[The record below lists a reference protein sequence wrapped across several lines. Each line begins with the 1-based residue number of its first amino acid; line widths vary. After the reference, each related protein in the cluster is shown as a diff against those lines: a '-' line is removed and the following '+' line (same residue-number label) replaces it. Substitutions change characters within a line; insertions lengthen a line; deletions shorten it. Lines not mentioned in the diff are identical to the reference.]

1 MRSSPRRWSV
11 FAVVGA
17 ALLSLAQPA
26 ALSAAHAAATAP
38 VPTDSTAPAAQHNVP
53 PGAHTVTLVTG
64 DVVTTR
70 RSGGKAGG
78 TVDVRSA
85 TGAPVDAHI
94 MESNG
99 DLYVY
104 PGSVLPYVAAGTLDK
119 RLFNVSRLVA
129 DGYDDAHRD
138 QLPLIVSY
146 DSKASSGLRSAA
158 PKGATRVRALG
169 SVRGAALAEDRD
181 RSADFWRAVTS
192 APASGSKTATAASA
206 SGEPAFGAGI
216 ARIWLD
222 GVVKADLAE
231 STSQIGAPQ
240 AWEAGDTGKG
250 VDVAVLDTGV
260 DAEHPDLAGRI
271 AASQSFVPDEDVTD
285 RGLDGHGT
293 HVASTIA
300 GTGAASD
307 GKEKGVAPGAD
318 LHIGKV
324 LSDAGSGE
332 ESWVLAGMEWAAVD
346 QHADIISM
354 SLGNSTPS
362 DGTDPLSTAVD
373 RLSAETGAL
382 FVIAAGNTG
391 TPTGIGGPG
400 AADAALTVGAVDSSD
415 DVAVF
420 SSQGP
425 RVDGALKPE
434 ISAPG
439 VDVLAACSQYAEGCQ
454 GSYKPMSG
462 TSMATPHVAGAAAL
476 LAAAHPGLTGS
487 QLKDLLVSSS
497 KQLPTWNAFQA
508 GSGRVDVASALS
520 AGVFAS
526 STAFATEV
534 TTGGSGTVRRPVT
547 YTNMGDVPVTLDL
560 SVQAPNA
567 PAGMFQLSAP
577 QVVVPAHGTAEVTV
591 TIDGSTAT
599 GGGRWTG
606 QVVAADTAGKVVTH
620 TAVSLGDITHKL
632 TVVLKDAH
640 GNPMPGVVEV
650 LRSGDDAPVFYYVDE
665 SGTFQTYLQ
674 NDVYSVM
681 SFEEV
686 QGVHG
691 PHSMGMALLGDPE
704 VVMDHHDATVTLDA
718 AKIERVDMTTPQ
730 RTETTFQRLEYDRSM
745 GGSNWRDFLLTQTG
759 YDSLWAQPT
768 THKVTHGDFY
778 LGARWRK
785 EQPALAIA
793 TKTTEFTDALRQQNV
808 TPLPQGHYRLPFVA
822 AGDGTSADYAGLDAQ
837 GKAVVVRRNDT
848 IRDADQAAA
857 AVAAGAKLLLVVNNE
872 PGRRFRS
879 YGKGALGH
887 SIPAGIDVTLLSTDE
902 GEKLFGQASDHGAV
916 LSVDSQPVS
925 PYVYDLMRTWH
936 NEIPDHMVVQG
947 GPENLAQVNV
957 TFDSPDTTLGG
968 GEFRYDHPVYNAD
981 WAIGWPYMRE
991 PVNSQRVDWVSTG
1004 PGYSWGQEAYVDNLI
1019 YEIEPRTT
1027 YQADS
1032 TQTQEWF
1039 KPIERPYLNNNYKPP
1054 TRSGSHLV
1062 LDVPA
1067 WGGSDHVG
1075 MSLDYQRMHHTL
1087 TLYQGDTQLA
1097 QNSDNTEVQADAPG
1111 TGKLPYRL
1119 VLDANRDSTVSPYSS
1134 TTHTE
1139 WDFTSQ
1145 APAGDEKAVLPLMQ
1159 INYGVDTNAAGKTAR
1174 NATLTASVAH
1184 LAHATGAGTLS
1195 AVTLEVSYD
1204 DGHTWREITS
1214 GDDGRFGLSAPKGAQ
1229 FVSLRA
1235 HAHDSAGNAV
1245 TQTVI
1250 RAFGL
1255 R

>member
-1 MRSSPRRWSV
+1 M
-11 FAVVGA
+11 FAVAGA

-26 ALSAAHAAATAP
+26 ALSAAHAAASAA
-38 VPTDSTAPAAQHNVP
+38 TDSAAPAAQRNVP
-53 PGAHTVTLVTG
+53 PGTHSVTLITG
-64 DVVTTR
+64 DVVVTR
-70 RSGGKAGG
+70 QSSAGRG
-78 TVDVRSA
+78 TVDVRGPA
-85 TGAPVDAHI
+85 GTQAQARI
-94 MESNG
+94 TESNG
-99 DLYVY
+99 NLYVY
-104 PGSVLPYVAAGTLDK
+104 PDSVLPYVAAGTLDK
-119 RLFNVSRLVA
+119 RLFNISELVA
-129 DGYDDAHRD
+129 NGYDDAHRD

-146 DSKASSGLRSAA
+146 GNKAASGLRSAT

-169 SVRGAALAEDRD
+169 SVQGAALAEDRD
-181 RSADFWRAVTS
+181 QSADFWRAVTS
-192 APASGSKTATAASA
+192 TPASGSRTAAAA
-206 SGEPAFGAGI
+206 SPSGTPAFGEGI

-222 GVVKADLAE
+222 GVVKVDLAE

-240 AWEAGDTGKG
+240 AWEAGDTGQG

-260 DAEHPDLAGRI
+260 DAEHPDLAGQI

-285 RGLDGHGT
+285 RHGHGT

-307 GKEKGVAPGAD
+307 GKEKGVAPGAR

-346 QHADIISM
+346 QHADVINM
-354 SLGNSTPS
+354 SLGSPVPS
-362 DGTDPLSTAVD
+362 DGTDPLSAAVD

-382 FVIAAGNTG
+382 FVVAAGNAG
-391 TPTGIGGPG
+391 TDHSIGGPG
-400 AADAALTVGAVDSSD
+400 AADAALTVGAVDSAD
-415 DVAVF
+415 DVAWF

-439 VDVLAACSQYAEGCQ
+439 VDVLAARSQYAQFGE
-454 GSYKPMSG
+454 GSYLTFSG
-462 TSMATPHVAGAAAL
+462 TSQATPHVAGAAAL
-476 LAAAHPGLTGS
+476 LAAAHPELTGS

-497 KQLPTWNAFQA
+497 KQLPAWSAFAA
-508 GSGRVDVASALS
+508 GSGRVDVPSALS
-520 AGVFAS
+520 ADVFAS
-526 STAFATEV
+526 ATAFAV
-534 TTGGSGTVRRPVT
+534 PADGSGAVKRPVT

-560 SVQAPNA
+560 SVKAPDA

-599 GGGRWTG
+599 GKGRWTG

-620 TAVSLGDITHKL
+620 TAVSLGDLAHKL

-640 GNPMPGVVEV
+640 GKPMSGVVEV
-650 LRSGDDAPVFYYVDE
+650 LRSGDDAPQEWIVDE
-665 SGTFQTYLQ
+665 TGTAEGYLPD
-674 NDVYSVM
+674 DVYSVL
-681 SFEEV
+681 EWKDV

-691 PHSMGMALLGDPE
+691 PHSMGMALLGDPD
-704 VVMDHHDATVTLDA
+704 VVIDHDATVTLDA
-718 AKIERVDMTTPQ
+718 AKIERIDMTTPQ
-730 RTETTFQRLEYDRSM
+730 RTEATYQRLEYTRSM
-745 GGSNWRDFLLTQTG
+745 GGQLWRDYQETQTN

-768 THKVTHGDFY
+768 THKVTHGDFD

-793 TKTTEFTDALRQQNV
+793 TKTTEFTDAFRQRDV
-808 TPLPQGHYRLPFVA
+808 TPLSQGHYRLPLVA
-822 AGDGTSADYAGLDAQ
+822 AGDGTSADYAGVDAR

-848 IRDADQAAA
+848 ISDADQAAA
-857 AVAAGAKLLLVVNNE
+857 AIEAGAKLLLVVNNT
-872 PGRRFRS
+872 PGRGFRS
-879 YGKGALGH
+879 YSKTPWTGT
-887 SIPAGIDVTLLSTDE
+887 PARIDVTLLSTDE

-925 PYVYDLMRTWH
+925 PYVYDLMWTWH
-936 NEIPDHMVVQG
+936 NEIPDNLVVQG
-947 GPENLAQVNV
+947 GPENLARVNI
-957 TFDSPDTTLGG
+957 TFDSPDPTLGG
-968 GEFRYDHPVYNAD
+968 GEFRYDWPVYNPR
-981 WAIGWPYMRE
+981 WGIGVPMSE
-991 PVNSQRVDWVSTG
+991 PVNSQRVDWVSTQ
-1004 PGYSWGQEAYVDNLI
+1004 PAYSWGQEAYVDGLL

-1027 YQADS
+1027 YRAGS

-1039 KPIERPYLNNNYKPP
+1039 KPIERPYLNNNYKSP

-1067 WGGSDHVG
+1067 WGGGSDHVG
-1075 MSLDYQRMHHTL
+1075 MSMDYQRMHHTL

-1097 QNSDNTEVQADAPG
+1097 QNSANTEVHADAPG
-1111 TGKLPYRL
+1111 AGKLPYRL
-1119 VLDANRDSTVSPYSS
+1119 VLDASRDSTVSPYSS

-1145 APAGDEKAVLPLMQ
+1145 APAGDEQAVLPLMQ
-1159 INYGVDTNAAGKTAR
+1159 INYGVDTDAAGKAAK
-1174 NATLTASVAH
+1174 NATLAASVAH
-1184 LAHATGAGTLS
+1184 LAHAAGAGSLS

-1214 GDDGRFGLSAPKGAQ
+1214 GDDGRFGLSAPKKAQ

>member
-11 FAVVGA
+11 FAVAGA

-26 ALSAAHAAATAP
+26 ALSAAHAASPAP
-38 VPTDSTAPAAQHNVP
+38 GPADSAPTTPHKVPSGV
-53 PGAHTVTLVTG
+53 HTVTLVTG

-70 RSGGKAGG
+70 QSGSKAGG

-85 TGAPVDAHI
+85 TGAPVDAHV

-119 RLFNVSRLVA
+119 RLFNVTRLVA

-146 DSKASSGLRSAA
+146 DSKAASGLRSAT

-169 SVRGAALAEDRD
+169 SVQGAALAEDRD

-192 APASGSKTATAASA
+192 APASGSRTAATASA
-206 SGEPAFGAGI
+206 SGKPAFAEGI

-240 AWEAGDTGKG
+240 AWEAGDTGQG

-324 LSDAGSGE
+324 ISNAGFGE

-354 SLGNSTPS
+354 SLGDPTPS

-391 TPTGIGGPG
+391 TPGGIGGPG

-425 RVDGALKPE
+425 RIDGALKPE

-439 VDVLAACSQYAEGCQ
+439 VDVLAACSQYAEGCE
-454 GSYKPMSG
+454 GSYKTMSG

-476 LAAAHPGLTGS
+476 LKAAHPGLTGS

-497 KQLPTWNAFQA
+497 KQLPVWNAFQA

-526 STAFATEV
+526 ATAFATEV
-534 TTGGSGTVRRPVT
+534 TTGGSGAVKRPVT
-547 YTNMGDVPVTLDL
+547 YTNMGDSPVTLDL
-560 SVQAPNA
+560 SVKAPKA
-567 PAGMFQLSAP
+567 PAGMFRLSAP

-591 TIDGSTAT
+591 TIDASTKT
-599 GGGRWTG
+599 GGGPWTG
-606 QVVAADTAGKVVTH
+606 QVVAADPAGKVVTH

-632 TVVLKDAH
+632 TVFLKDAQ
-640 GNPMPGVVEV
+640 GNPMPGTVEL
-650 LRSGDDAPVFYYVDE
+650 LRSGDDAPVLYYVDE

-718 AKIERVDMTTPQ
+718 AKIARVDMTTPQ

-745 GGSNWRDFLLTQTG
+745 GGQNWRDFLLTQTG

-808 TPLPQGHYRLPFVA
+808 TPLPQGHYRLPLVA

-848 IRDADQAAA
+848 ISDSDQAAA

-879 YGKGALGH
+879 YGKVVPRGA
-887 SIPAGIDVTLLSTDE
+887 STPARIDVTLLSTDE
-902 GEKLFGQASDHGAV
+902 GEKLFGQASDHGAT

-925 PYVYDLMRTWH
+925 PYVYDLMWTWH
-936 NEIPDHMVVQG
+936 NEIPDNMVVQG
-947 GPENLAQVNV
+947 GPENLARVNV

-968 GEFRYDHPVYNAD
+968 GEFRYDHPVYYAD
-981 WAIGWPYMRE
+981 WAIGNPFTSE

-1004 PGYSWGQEAYVDNLI
+1004 PGYSWGQEAYVTDLL

-1027 YQADS
+1027 YRAGS

-1039 KPIERPYLNNNYKPP
+1039 KPIERPYLNNNYKSP
-1054 TRSGSHLV
+1054 TRRGSHLV

-1075 MSLDYQRMHHTL
+1075 MSMDYQRMHHTL

-1111 TGKLPYRL
+1111 ADKLPYRL

-1159 INYGVDTNAAGKTAR
+1159 INYGVDTNAAGKAAR
-1174 NATLTASVAH
+1174 NATLAASVAH
-1184 LAHATGAGTLS
+1184 LAHAAGAGTLS

-1204 DGHTWREITS
+1204 DRHTWREITS
-1214 GDDGRFGLSAPKGAQ
+1214 GDDGRFRLSAPKGAQ

-1235 HAHDSAGNAV
+1235 HAHDSAGNTV

>member
-1 MRSSPRRWSV
+1 M
-11 FAVVGA
+11 FAVAGA

-26 ALSAAHAAATAP
+26 ALSAAHAAAAA
-38 VPTDSTAPAAQHNVP
+38 TDGSAAPAAQRNVP
-53 PGAHTVTLVTG
+53 PGTHSVTLITG
-64 DVVTTR
+64 DVVVTR
-70 RSGGKAGG
+70 QSGAGRG
-78 TVDVRSA
+78 TVDVR
-85 TGAPVDAHI
+85 GAAGAEAQAHI
-94 MESNG
+94 METNG

-104 PGSVLPYVAAGTLDK
+104 PDSVLPYVAAGTLDK
-119 RLFNVSRLVA
+119 RLFNISRLVA

-138 QLPLIVSY
+138 RLPLIVSY
-146 DSKASSGLRSAA
+146 DSKAASGLRSAT
-158 PKGATRVRALG
+158 PKGATRVRVLG

-192 APASGSKTATAASA
+192 APASGSRTTAAAAAAA
-206 SGEPAFGAGI
+206 SGGPAFGEGI

-240 AWEAGDTGKG
+240 AWEAGDTGQG
-250 VDVAVLDTGV
+250 VDVAVLDTGI

-271 AASQSFVPDEDVTD
+271 AASRSFVPDEDVTD
-285 RGLDGHGT
+285 RHGHGT

-307 GKEKGVAPGAD
+307 GKEKGVAPGAR

-324 LSDAGSGE
+324 LSDEGSGQD
-332 ESWVLAGMEWAAVD
+332 SWVLAGMEWAAVD
-346 QHADIISM
+346 QHADIINM
-354 SLGNSTPS
+354 SLGSSEPS

-382 FVIAAGNTG
+382 FVVAAGNTD
-391 TPTGIGGPG
+391 TDHSIGSPA

-415 DVAVF
+415 DIAYF

-425 RVDGALKPE
+425 RVDGGLKPE

-439 VDVLAACSQYAEGCQ
+439 VDVLAARSQYSPFGE
-454 GSYKPMSG
+454 GSYLTFSG
-462 TSMATPHVAGAAAL
+462 TSQATPHVAGAAAL

-487 QLKDLLVSSS
+487 QLKNLLVSSS
-497 KQLPTWNAFQA
+497 KQTPKYDAFQA
-508 GSGRVDVASALS
+508 GSGRVDVPSALS
-520 AGVFAS
+520 ADVFAS
-526 STAFATEV
+526 ATAFAGQV
-534 TTGGSGTVRRPVT
+534 TTGASDAVRRPVT
-547 YTNMGDVPVTLDL
+547 YTNIGDVPVTLDL

-567 PAGMFQLSAP
+567 PAGMFRLSAP
-577 QVVVPAHGTAEVTV
+577 EVVVPAHGTAEVTV
-591 TIDGSTAT
+591 TIDGSGAT
-599 GGGRWTG
+599 GNGRWSG

-620 TAVSLGDITHKL
+620 TAVSLGDVTHKL

-640 GNPMPGVVEV
+640 GKPMSGVVEL
-650 LRSGDDAPVFYYVDE
+650 LRSGDDAPQFWLVDE
-665 SGTFQTYLQ
+665 TGTSQMYLP
-674 NDVYSVM
+674 NDVYSVL
-681 SFEEV
+681 SFKAV
-686 QGVHG
+686 QGIHG

-704 VVMDHHDATVTLDA
+704 VVMDHDATVTLDA
-718 AKIERVDMTTPQ
+718 TKIERIDMTTPQ
-730 RTETTFQRLEYDRSM
+730 RTEATYQRLEYARSM
-745 GGSNWRDFLLTQTG
+745 GGRLWRDYMETQTN

-793 TKTTEFTDALRQQNV
+793 TKTTDFTDAHRQQDV
-808 TPLPQGHYRLPFVA
+808 TPLSQGHYRLPLVA
-822 AGDGTSADYAGLDAQ
+822 AGDGTNADYAGVDAR

-848 IRDADQAAA
+848 ISDADQAVAA
-857 AVAAGAKLLLVVNNE
+857 IKAGAKLLLVVNNT
-872 PGRRFRS
+872 PGRGFRS
-879 YGKGALGH
+879 YSKEPWIG
-887 SIPAGIDVTLLSTDE
+887 PARIDVALLSTDE
-902 GEKLFGQASDHGAV
+902 GEKLFGQASARGAA

-925 PYVYDLMRTWH
+925 PYVYDLMWTWH
-936 NEIPDHMVVQG
+936 NQIPDHLVVQG
-947 GPENLAQVNV
+947 GPKNLARVNV
-957 TFDSPDTTLGG
+957 TFDSPDPTLGG
-968 GEFRYDHPVYNAD
+968 GEFRFDWPVYNST
-981 WAIGWPYMRE
+981 WGIGTTMRE
-991 PVNSQRVDWVSTG
+991 PMNSQRVDWVSTG
-1004 PGYSWGQEAYVDNLI
+1004 PGYSWSQEAYVDDLL

-1027 YQADS
+1027 YRAGS
-1032 TQTQEWF
+1032 TQTQQWF
-1039 KPIERPYLNNNYKPP
+1039 KPIERPYLNDNYKPP

-1062 LDVPA
+1062 LDIPA

-1075 MSLDYQRMHHTL
+1075 MSMDYERTRQSL

-1097 QNSDNTEVQADAPG
+1097 QNAGNTMVQADAPG
-1111 TGKLPYRL
+1111 AGKLPYRL
-1119 VLDANRDSTVSPYSS
+1119 VLDAGRDSTVSPYSP

-1139 WDFTSQ
+1139 WDFTSK
-1145 APAGDEKAVLPLMQ
+1145 APSGDEQAVLPLPQ
-1159 INYGVDTNAAGKTAR
+1159 IKYAVSTDAAGKTTK
-1174 NATLTASVAH
+1174 NATLAVS
-1184 LAHATGAGTLS
+1184 ATQLPGAVGAGKLS

-1204 DGHTWREITS
+1204 DGRTWRKITS
-1214 GDDGRFGLSAPKGAQ
+1214 GHDGRFGLSAPKQAR

-1245 TQTVI
+1245 AQTVI

>member
-1 MRSSPRRWSV
+1 M
-11 FAVVGA
+11 FAVAGA

-26 ALSAAHAAATAP
+26 ALSAAHAASPAP
-38 VPTDSTAPAAQHNVP
+38 GPADSAPTTPRNVP
-53 PGAHTVTLVTG
+53 SGVHTVTLVTG

-70 RSGGKAGG
+70 QTGSKAGG

-85 TGAPVDAHI
+85 TGAPADAHV

-99 DLYVY
+99 DLYVI
-104 PGSVLPYVAAGTLDK
+104 PEAAMRYVAKGTLDK
-119 RLFNVSRLVA
+119 RLFNISRLVA

-146 DSKASSGLRSAA
+146 GTKAASGLRSAT
-158 PKGATRVRALG
+158 PKGATRVKALG
-169 SVRGAALAEDRD
+169 SVQGAALNEDRD
-181 RSADFWRAVTS
+181 QSAVFWRAVTS
-192 APASGSKTATAASA
+192 TPASGSRTATAASP
-206 SGEPAFGAGI
+206 SGTPAFGAGI

-240 AWEAGDTGKG
+240 AWEAGDTGQG
-250 VDVAVLDTGV
+250 VDVAVLDTGI
-260 DAEHPDLAGRI
+260 DAEHPDLAGQI
-271 AASQSFVPDEDVTD
+271 AASQSFVPEEDVTD
-285 RGLDGHGT
+285 HHGHGT

-324 LSDAGSGE
+324 LSNAGSGA

-346 QHADIISM
+346 QHADIINM
-354 SLGNSTPS
+354 SLGNPTPS
-362 DGTDPLSTAVD
+362 DGTDPLSAAVD

-382 FVIAAGNTG
+382 FVVAAGNTG
-391 TPTGIGGPG
+391 TDQSIGGPG

-415 DVAVF
+415 DVAWF

-439 VDVLAACSQYAEGCQ
+439 VDVLAARSQYAQFGE
-454 GSYKPMSG
+454 GSYLTFSG
-462 TSMATPHVAGAAAL
+462 TSQATPHVAGAAAL
-476 LAAAHPGLTGS
+476 LAATHPGLTGS

-497 KQLPTWNAFQA
+497 KQLPKYNAFQA

-526 STAFATEV
+526 STAFAAHV
-534 TTGGSGTVRRPVT
+534 PADGTGAVKRPVM
-547 YTNMGDVPVTLDL
+547 YTNMGDVPATLDL

-567 PAGMFQLSAP
+567 PAGMFQLSTP

-599 GGGRWTG
+599 GNGRWTG
-606 QVVAADTAGKVVTH
+606 QVVAADTAGKAVTH
-620 TAVSLGDITHKL
+620 TAVSLGDVAHKL
-632 TVVLKDAH
+632 TLVLKDAH
-640 GNPMPGVVEV
+640 GNPMSGVVDL
-650 LRSGDDAPVFYYVDE
+650 LRFGDDVPQQWIVDE
-665 SGTFQTYLQ
+665 TGTAEGYLPD
-674 NDVYSVM
+674 DVYSVL
-681 SFEEV
+681 EWKTV
-686 QGVHG
+686 QGIHG
-691 PHSMGMALLGDPE
+691 PHSMGMALLGDPD
-704 VVMDHHDATVTLDA
+704 VVMDHDTTVTLDA
-718 AKIERVDMTTPQ
+718 AKIERIDMTTPQ
-730 RTETTFQRLEYDRSM
+730 RTEATYQRLEYTRSM
-745 GGSNWRDFLLTQTG
+745 GGQLWRDYMETQTN

-768 THKVTHGDFY
+768 THKVTHGDFD

-785 EQPALAIA
+785 EQPALAIG
-793 TKTTEFTDALRQQNV
+793 TKTTEFTDAHRQQDV
-808 TPLPQGHYRLPFVA
+808 TPLPQGHYRFPLVA
-822 AGDGTSADYAGLDAQ
+822 AGDGTSADYAGVDAR

-848 IRDADQAAA
+848 ISDADQAAA
-857 AVAAGAKLLLVVNNE
+857 AIEAGAKLLLVVNNT
-872 PGRRFRS
+872 PGRGFRS
-879 YGKGALGH
+879 YSKEPWTGT
-887 SIPAGIDVTLLSTDE
+887 PARIDVTLLSTDE
-902 GEKLFGQASDHGAV
+902 GEKLFGQASAHGAM
-916 LSVDSQPVS
+916 LSVDSQPDS

-936 NEIPDHMVVQG
+936 NEIPNHLVVQG
-947 GPENLAQVNV
+947 GPRNLARVNV
-957 TFDSPDTTLGG
+957 TFDSPDTTLRG
-968 GEFRYDHPVYNAD
+968 GEFRYDWPAYNPK
-981 WAIGWPYMRE
+981 WGIGMSMSE

-1004 PGYSWGQEAYVDNLI
+1004 PGNSWGQEAYVEGLV

-1027 YQADS
+1027 YKAGS

-1067 WGGSDHVG
+1067 WGSSDHVG
-1075 MSLDYQRMHHTL
+1075 MSLDYQNMHHTL
-1087 TLYQGDTQLA
+1087 TLYQGDTRLA
-1097 QNSDNTEVQADAPG
+1097 QNSNNTEVQSDAPG
-1111 TGKLPYRL
+1111 AGKLPYRL

-1145 APAGDEKAVLPLMQ
+1145 AAAGDEQAVLPLMQ
-1159 INYGVDTNAAGKTAR
+1159 IKYGVDTNAAGKAAR
-1174 NATLTASVAH
+1174 NATLAASVAH

-1204 DGHTWREITS
+1204 DGHTWRKITS
-1214 GDDGRFGLSAPKGAQ
+1214 GHDGRFGLSAPKQAQ

-1245 TQTVI
+1245 AQTVI

>member
-1 MRSSPRRWSV
+1 MRSSPKRWSV
-11 FAVVGA
+11 FAVAGA

-26 ALSAAHAAATAP
+26 ALSAAHAASPAP
-38 VPTDSTAPAAQHNVP
+38 GPADSAPTTPRNVP
-53 PGAHTVTLVTG
+53 SGVHTVTLVTG

-70 RSGGKAGG
+70 QTGSKAGG

-85 TGAPVDAHI
+85 TGAPADAHV

-99 DLYVY
+99 DLYVI
-104 PGSVLPYVAAGTLDK
+104 PEAAMRYVAKGTLDK
-119 RLFNVSRLVA
+119 RLFNISRLVA

-146 DSKASSGLRSAA
+146 GTKAASGLRSAT
-158 PKGATRVRALG
+158 PKGATRVKALG
-169 SVRGAALAEDRD
+169 SVQGAALNEDRD
-181 RSADFWRAVTS
+181 QSAVFWRAVTS
-192 APASGSKTATAASA
+192 TPASGSRTATAASP
-206 SGEPAFGAGI
+206 SGTPAFGAGI

-240 AWEAGDTGKG
+240 AWEAGDTGQG
-250 VDVAVLDTGV
+250 VDVAVLDTGI
-260 DAEHPDLAGRI
+260 DAEHPDLAGQI
-271 AASQSFVPDEDVTD
+271 AASQSFVPEEDVTD
-285 RGLDGHGT
+285 RHGHGT

-324 LSDAGSGE
+324 LSNAGSGA

-346 QHADIISM
+346 QHADIINM
-354 SLGNSTPS
+354 SLGNPTPS
-362 DGTDPLSTAVD
+362 DGTDPLSAAVD

-382 FVIAAGNTG
+382 FVVAAGNTG
-391 TPTGIGGPG
+391 TDQSIGGPG

-415 DVAVF
+415 DVAWF

-439 VDVLAACSQYAEGCQ
+439 VDVLAARSQYAQFGE
-454 GSYKPMSG
+454 GSYLTFSG
-462 TSMATPHVAGAAAL
+462 TSQATPHVAGAAAL
-476 LAAAHPGLTGS
+476 LAATHPGLTGS

-497 KQLPTWNAFQA
+497 KQLPKYNAFQA

-526 STAFATEV
+526 STAFAAHV
-534 TTGGSGTVRRPVT
+534 PADGTGAVKRPVM
-547 YTNMGDVPVTLDL
+547 YTNMGDVPATLDL

-567 PAGMFQLSAP
+567 PAGMFQLSTP
-577 QVVVPAHGTAEVTV
+577 RVVVPAHGTAEVTV

-599 GGGRWTG
+599 GNGRWTG
-606 QVVAADTAGKVVTH
+606 QVVAADTAGKAVTH
-620 TAVSLGDITHKL
+620 TAVSLGDVAHKL
-632 TVVLKDAH
+632 TLVLKDAH
-640 GNPMPGVVEV
+640 GNPMSGVVDL
-650 LRSGDDAPVFYYVDE
+650 LRFGDDVPQQWIVDE
-665 SGTFQTYLQ
+665 TGTAEGYLPD
-674 NDVYSVM
+674 DVYSVL
-681 SFEEV
+681 EWKTV
-686 QGVHG
+686 QGIHG
-691 PHSMGMALLGDPE
+691 PHSMGMALLGDPD
-704 VVMDHHDATVTLDA
+704 VVMDHDTTVTLDA
-718 AKIERVDMTTPQ
+718 AKIERIDMTTPQ
-730 RTETTFQRLEYDRSM
+730 RTEATYQRLEYTRSM
-745 GGSNWRDFLLTQTG
+745 GGQLWRDYMETQTN

-768 THKVTHGDFY
+768 THKVTHGDFD

-785 EQPALAIA
+785 EQPALAIG
-793 TKTTEFTDALRQQNV
+793 TKTTEFTDAHRQQDV
-808 TPLPQGHYRLPFVA
+808 TPLPQGHYRFPLVA
-822 AGDGTSADYAGLDAQ
+822 AGDGTSADYAGVDAR

-848 IRDADQAAA
+848 ISDADQAAA
-857 AVAAGAKLLLVVNNE
+857 AIEAGAKLLLVVNNT
-872 PGRRFRS
+872 PGRGFRS
-879 YGKGALGH
+879 YSKEPWTGT
-887 SIPAGIDVTLLSTDE
+887 PARIDVTLLSTDE
-902 GEKLFGQASDHGAV
+902 GEKLFGQASAHRAM
-916 LSVDSQPVS
+916 LSVDSQPDS

-936 NEIPDHMVVQG
+936 NEIPNHLVVQG
-947 GPENLAQVNV
+947 GPRNLARVNV
-957 TFDSPDTTLGG
+957 TFDSPDTTLRG
-968 GEFRYDHPVYNAD
+968 GEFRYDWPAYNPK
-981 WAIGWPYMRE
+981 WGIGMSMSE

-1004 PGYSWGQEAYVDNLI
+1004 PGNSWGQEAYVEGLV

-1027 YQADS
+1027 YKAGS

-1067 WGGSDHVG
+1067 WGSSDHVG
-1075 MSLDYQRMHHTL
+1075 MSLDYQNMHHTL
-1087 TLYQGDTQLA
+1087 TLYQGDTRLA
-1097 QNSDNTEVQADAPG
+1097 QNSNNTEVQSDAPG
-1111 TGKLPYRL
+1111 AGKLPYRL

-1145 APAGDEKAVLPLMQ
+1145 AAAGDEQAVLPLMQ
-1159 INYGVDTNAAGKTAR
+1159 IKYGVDTNAAGKAAR
-1174 NATLTASVAH
+1174 NATLAASVAH

-1204 DGHTWREITS
+1204 DGHTWRKITR
-1214 GDDGRFGLSAPKGAQ
+1214 GHDGRFGLSAPKQAQ

-1245 TQTVI
+1245 AQTVI

>member
-1 MRSSPRRWSV
+1 MRSSPKRWSV
-11 FAVVGA
+11 FAVAGA

-26 ALSAAHAAATAP
+26 ALSAAHAASPAP
-38 VPTDSTAPAAQHNVP
+38 GPADSAPTTPRNVP
-53 PGAHTVTLVTG
+53 SGVHTVTLVTG

-70 RSGGKAGG
+70 QTGSKAGG

-85 TGAPVDAHI
+85 TGAPADAHV

-99 DLYVY
+99 DLYVI
-104 PGSVLPYVAAGTLDK
+104 PEAAMRYVAKGTLDK
-119 RLFNVSRLVA
+119 RLFNISRLVA

-146 DSKASSGLRSAA
+146 GTKAASGLRSAT
-158 PKGATRVRALG
+158 PKGATRVKALG
-169 SVRGAALAEDRD
+169 SVQGAALNEDRD
-181 RSADFWRAVTS
+181 QSAVFWRAVTS
-192 APASGSKTATAASA
+192 TPASGSRTATAASP
-206 SGEPAFGAGI
+206 SGTPAFGAGI

-240 AWEAGDTGKG
+240 AWEAGDTGQG
-250 VDVAVLDTGV
+250 VDVAVLDTGI
-260 DAEHPDLAGRI
+260 DAEHPDLAGQI
-271 AASQSFVPDEDVTD
+271 AASQSFVPEEDMTD
-285 RGLDGHGT
+285 RHGHGT

-324 LSDAGSGE
+324 LSNAGSGA

-346 QHADIISM
+346 QHADIINM
-354 SLGNSTPS
+354 SLGNPTPS
-362 DGTDPLSTAVD
+362 DGTDPLSAAVD

-382 FVIAAGNTG
+382 FVVAAGNTG
-391 TPTGIGGPG
+391 TDQSIGGPG

-415 DVAVF
+415 DVAWF

-439 VDVLAACSQYAEGCQ
+439 VDVLAARSQYAQFGE
-454 GSYKPMSG
+454 GSYLTFSG
-462 TSMATPHVAGAAAL
+462 TSQATPHVAGAAAL
-476 LAAAHPGLTGS
+476 LAATHPGLTGS

-497 KQLPTWNAFQA
+497 KQLPKYNAFQA

-526 STAFATEV
+526 STAFAAHV
-534 TTGGSGTVRRPVT
+534 PADGTGAVKRPVM
-547 YTNMGDVPVTLDL
+547 YTNMGDVPATLDL

-567 PAGMFQLSAP
+567 PAGMFQLSTP

-599 GGGRWTG
+599 GNGRWTG
-606 QVVAADTAGKVVTH
+606 QVVAADTAGKAVTH
-620 TAVSLGDITHKL
+620 TAVSLGDVAHKL
-632 TVVLKDAH
+632 TLVLKDAH
-640 GNPMPGVVEV
+640 GNPMSGVVDL
-650 LRSGDDAPVFYYVDE
+650 LRFGDDVPQQWIVDE
-665 SGTFQTYLQ
+665 TGTAEGYLPD
-674 NDVYSVM
+674 DVYSVL
-681 SFEEV
+681 EWKTV
-686 QGVHG
+686 QGIHG
-691 PHSMGMALLGDPE
+691 PHSMGMALLGDPD
-704 VVMDHHDATVTLDA
+704 VVMDHDTTVTLDA
-718 AKIERVDMTTPQ
+718 AKIERIDMTTPQ
-730 RTETTFQRLEYDRSM
+730 RTEATYQRLEYTRSM
-745 GGSNWRDFLLTQTG
+745 GGQLWRDYMETQTN

-768 THKVTHGDFY
+768 THKVTHGDFD

-785 EQPALAIA
+785 EQPALAIG
-793 TKTTEFTDALRQQNV
+793 TKTTEFTDAHRQQDV
-808 TPLPQGHYRLPFVA
+808 TPLPQGHYRFPLVA
-822 AGDGTSADYAGLDAQ
+822 AGDGTSADYAGVDAR

-848 IRDADQAAA
+848 ISDADQAAA
-857 AVAAGAKLLLVVNNE
+857 AIEAGAKLLLVVNNT
-872 PGRRFRS
+872 PGRGFRS
-879 YGKGALGH
+879 YSKEPWTGT
-887 SIPAGIDVTLLSTDE
+887 PARIDVTLLSTDE
-902 GEKLFGQASDHGAV
+902 GEKLFGQASAHRAM
-916 LSVDSQPVS
+916 LSVDSQPDS

-936 NEIPDHMVVQG
+936 NEIPNHLVVQG
-947 GPENLAQVNV
+947 GPRNLARVNV
-957 TFDSPDTTLGG
+957 TFDSPDTTLRG
-968 GEFRYDHPVYNAD
+968 GEFRYDWPAYNPK
-981 WAIGWPYMRE
+981 WGIGMSMSE

-1004 PGYSWGQEAYVDNLI
+1004 PGNSWGQEAYVEGLV

-1027 YQADS
+1027 YKAGS

-1075 MSLDYQRMHHTL
+1075 MSLDYQNMHHTL
-1087 TLYQGDTQLA
+1087 TLYQGDTRLA
-1097 QNSDNTEVQADAPG
+1097 QNSNNTEVQSDAPG
-1111 TGKLPYRL
+1111 AGKLPYRL

-1145 APAGDEKAVLPLMQ
+1145 AAAGDEQAVLPLMQ
-1159 INYGVDTNAAGKTAR
+1159 IKYGVDTNAAGKAAR
-1174 NATLTASVAH
+1174 NATLAASVAH

-1204 DGHTWREITS
+1204 DGHTWRKITR
-1214 GDDGRFGLSAPKGAQ
+1214 GHDGRFGLSAPKQAQ

-1245 TQTVI
+1245 AQTVI

>member
-1 MRSSPRRWSV
+1 MRSSPKRWSV
-11 FAVVGA
+11 FAVAGA

-26 ALSAAHAAATAP
+26 ALPAAHAASPAP
-38 VPTDSTAPAAQHNVP
+38 GPADSAPTTPRNVP
-53 PGAHTVTLVTG
+53 SGVHTVTLVTG

-70 RSGGKAGG
+70 QTGSKAGG

-85 TGAPVDAHI
+85 TGAPADAHV

-99 DLYVY
+99 DLYVI
-104 PGSVLPYVAAGTLDK
+104 PEAAMRYVAKGTLDK
-119 RLFNVSRLVA
+119 RLFNISRLVA

-146 DSKASSGLRSAA
+146 GTKAASGLRSAT
-158 PKGATRVRALG
+158 PKGATRVKALG
-169 SVRGAALAEDRD
+169 SVQGAALNEDRD
-181 RSADFWRAVTS
+181 QSAVFWRAVTS
-192 APASGSKTATAASA
+192 TPASGSRTATAASP
-206 SGEPAFGAGI
+206 SGTPAFGAGI

-240 AWEAGDTGKG
+240 AWEAGDTGQG
-250 VDVAVLDTGV
+250 VDVAVLDTGI
-260 DAEHPDLAGRI
+260 DAEHPDLAGQI
-271 AASQSFVPDEDVTD
+271 AASQSFVPEEDVTD
-285 RGLDGHGT
+285 RHGHGT

-324 LSDAGSGE
+324 LSNAGSGA

-346 QHADIISM
+346 QHADIINM
-354 SLGNSTPS
+354 SLGNPTPS
-362 DGTDPLSTAVD
+362 DGTDPLSAAVD

-382 FVIAAGNTG
+382 FVVAAGNTG
-391 TPTGIGGPG
+391 TDQSIGGPG

-415 DVAVF
+415 DVAWF

-439 VDVLAACSQYAEGCQ
+439 VDVLAARSQYAQFGE
-454 GSYKPMSG
+454 GSYLTFSG
-462 TSMATPHVAGAAAL
+462 TSQATPHVAGAAAL
-476 LAAAHPGLTGS
+476 LAATHPGLTGS

-497 KQLPTWNAFQA
+497 KQLPKYNAFQA

-526 STAFATEV
+526 STAFAAHV
-534 TTGGSGTVRRPVT
+534 PADGTGAVKRPVM
-547 YTNMGDVPVTLDL
+547 YTNMGDVPATLDL

-567 PAGMFQLSAP
+567 PAGMFQLSTP

-599 GGGRWTG
+599 GNGRWTG
-606 QVVAADTAGKVVTH
+606 QVVAADTAGKAVTH
-620 TAVSLGDITHKL
+620 TAVSLGDVAHKL
-632 TVVLKDAH
+632 TLVLKDAH
-640 GNPMPGVVEV
+640 GNPMSGVVDL
-650 LRSGDDAPVFYYVDE
+650 LRFGDDVPQQWIVDE
-665 SGTFQTYLQ
+665 TGTAEGYLPD
-674 NDVYSVM
+674 DVYSVL
-681 SFEEV
+681 EWKTV
-686 QGVHG
+686 QGIHG
-691 PHSMGMALLGDPE
+691 PHSMGMALLGDPD
-704 VVMDHHDATVTLDA
+704 VVMDHDTTVTLDA
-718 AKIERVDMTTPQ
+718 AKIERIDMTTPQ
-730 RTETTFQRLEYDRSM
+730 RTEATYQRLEYTRSM
-745 GGSNWRDFLLTQTG
+745 GGQLWRDYMETQTN

-768 THKVTHGDFY
+768 THKVTHGDFD

-785 EQPALAIA
+785 EQPALAIG
-793 TKTTEFTDALRQQNV
+793 TKTTEFTDAHRQQDV
-808 TPLPQGHYRLPFVA
+808 TPLPQGHYRFPLVA
-822 AGDGTSADYAGLDAQ
+822 AGDGTSADYAGVDAR

-848 IRDADQAAA
+848 ISDADQAAA
-857 AVAAGAKLLLVVNNE
+857 AIEAGAKLLLVVNNT
-872 PGRRFRS
+872 PGRGFRS
-879 YGKGALGH
+879 YSKEPWTGT
-887 SIPAGIDVTLLSTDE
+887 PARIDVTLLSTDE
-902 GEKLFGQASDHGAV
+902 GEKLFGQASAHRAM
-916 LSVDSQPVS
+916 LSVDSQPDS

-936 NEIPDHMVVQG
+936 NEIPNHLVVQG
-947 GPENLAQVNV
+947 GPRNLARVNV
-957 TFDSPDTTLGG
+957 TFDSPDTTLRG
-968 GEFRYDHPVYNAD
+968 GEFRYDWPAYNPK
-981 WAIGWPYMRE
+981 WGIGMSMSE

-1004 PGYSWGQEAYVDNLI
+1004 PGNSWGQEAYVEGLV

-1027 YQADS
+1027 YKAGS

-1067 WGGSDHVG
+1067 WGSSDHVG
-1075 MSLDYQRMHHTL
+1075 MSLDYQNMHHTL
-1087 TLYQGDTQLA
+1087 TLYQGDTRLA
-1097 QNSDNTEVQADAPG
+1097 QNSNNTEVQSDALG
-1111 TGKLPYRL
+1111 AGKLPYRL

-1145 APAGDEKAVLPLMQ
+1145 AAAGDEQAVLPLMQ
-1159 INYGVDTNAAGKTAR
+1159 IKYGVDTNAAGKAAR
-1174 NATLTASVAH
+1174 NATLAASVAH

-1204 DGHTWREITS
+1204 DGHTWRKITR
-1214 GDDGRFGLSAPKGAQ
+1214 GHDGRFGLSAPKQAQ

-1245 TQTVI
+1245 AQTVI